1 MFQKA
6 EKVETEI
13 VSHWHPNLTICLVTD
28 QTNWTKGSLPQPFSD
43 CSYLDNN
50 ILFNLCLYLNLI
62 IIYYVDIEFLPNHRY
77 KPMVYFNDFWNMLRD
92 YQPINETVK

>member
-43 CSYLDNN
+43 CSYLNN
-50 ILFNLCLYLNLI
+50 DSFICILIELSFI
-62 IIYYVDIEFLPNHRY
+62 IMQI
-77 KPMVYFNDFWNMLRD
+77 
-92 YQPINETVK
+92 

>member
-43 CSYLDNN
+43 CSYLNN
-50 ILFNLCLYLNLI
+50 
-62 IIYYVDIEFLPNHRY
+62 
-77 KPMVYFNDFWNMLRD
+77 D
-92 YQPINETVK
+92 Y